1 MSTNT
6 GKMKEIMNGISGIS
20 QASQAQTGGQRAM
33 GMAQTVGAIMALL
46 A

>member
-6 GKMKEIMNGISGIS
+6 GKMKEMLNGIGGIS
-20 QASQAQTGGQRAM
+20 QASQAQTGGERAM
-33 GMAQTVGAIMALL
+33 GMAQTVAAIMALL